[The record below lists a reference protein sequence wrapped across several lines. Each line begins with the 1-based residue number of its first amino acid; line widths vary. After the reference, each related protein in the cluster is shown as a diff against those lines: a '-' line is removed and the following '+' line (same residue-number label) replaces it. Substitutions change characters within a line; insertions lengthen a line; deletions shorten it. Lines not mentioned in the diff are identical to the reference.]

1 MSMIKVPK
9 GILQIYH
16 SDISTKKRNI
26 IQVFFT
32 EESLWEYYSD
42 IRGGNYKRQEERTH
56 RFKNYKS
63 QQTHNMNSLVFS
75 VCT

>member
-42 IRGGNYKRQEERTH
+42 IRGGN
-56 RFKNYKS
+56 
-63 QQTHNMNSLVFS
+63 
-75 VCT
+75 